1 MKFVNVGNALKV
13 TCVGF
18 AAGVLLR
25 VVQMLYFFDYETGFY
40 TEGGLMA
47 WISLLVPLA
56 TGALASWMCF
66 RSRRYFGPYTPRKN
80 PMAGTAAVISGVVLL
95 LSAVLQWMELGAGT
109 NTNGEYWLLHFLFLI
124 SCGLFGLVQLF
135 VSVGFFTG
143 KNNLEKVPLLYLLG
157 VLWGVC
163 YMILVYV
170 FYAKASSFVENFFAV
185 ISGAFTLL
193 CLFYLCKLLAGVDE
207 EGAAKR
213 VFVTGIFA
221 VVFSLTYS
229 MSNLSLLLLGR
240 TYSGEIPPSVQL
252 SSLVMSLFL
261 LVFLVTF
268 RKYSLRR
275 TPKGGTESNAARHG
289 AQRFKAE

>member
-1 MKFVNVGNALKV
+1 M
-13 TCVGF
+13 
-18 AAGVLLR
+18 
-25 VVQMLYFFDYETGFY
+25 TGS
-40 TEGGLMA
+40 T
-47 WISLLVPLA
+47 LA
-56 TGALASWMCF
+56 
-66 RSRRYFGPYTPRKN
+66 
-80 PMAGTAAVISGVVLL
+80 
-95 LSAVLQWMELGAGT
+95 
-109 NTNGEYWLLHFLFLI
+109 
-124 SCGLFGLVQLF
+124 FGLVQLF

-252 SSLVMSLFL
+252 ASLVVSLFL

>member
-1 MKFVNVGNALKV
+1 MIIEMNLQDYKGVFVFVQQVDGKITNVSYELIGKAKELAADLSTEV
-13 TCVGF
+13 T
-18 AAGVLLR
+18 AVLLGY
-25 VVQMLYFFDYETGFY
+25 Q
-40 TEGGLMA
+40 
-47 WISLLVPLA
+47 
-56 TGALASWMCF
+56 
-66 RSRRYFGPYTPRKN
+66 
-80 PMAGTAAVISGVVLL
+80 
-95 LSAVLQWMELGAGT
+95 
-109 NTNGEYWLLHFLFLI
+109 
-124 SCGLFGLVQLF
+124 
-135 VSVGFFTG
+135 VGD
-143 KNNLEKVPLLYLLG
+143 
-157 VLWGVC
+157 
-163 YMILVYV
+163 
-170 FYAKASSFVENFFAV
+170 
-185 ISGAFTLL
+185 
-193 CLFYLCKLLAGVDE
+193 LCKLLAGVDE

-252 SSLVMSLFL
+252 ASLVVSLFL